1 MNIHACFYCSAH
13 FYDSLELVKAS
24 HNDIYPSCLWDFQ
37 VWRLCVYEI
46 MCVCERVFP
55 ASAAQYNNYSTLFFS
70 IVQLYNNL
78 PSDNCPYTL
87 WVSTLI
93 IIFFCWVYSQSVYP
107 CVHMLNNVRWQ
118 KKWQCCHN
126 MNWNWNRTI
135 LVSSKCLCV
144 HFSGGPFVSHSL
156 PLLYL
161 ISKKLSG
168 ECVNILF

>member
-1 MNIHACFYCSAH
+1 MIFTHRVYETFR
-13 FYDSLELVKAS
+13 FG
-24 HNDIYPSCLWDFQ
+24 DF
-37 VWRLCVYEI
+37 VYMKLCVF
-46 MCVCERVFP
+46 VNVFSQLQP
-55 ASAAQYNNYSTLFFS
+55 HSTIIILLC

-78 PSDNCPYTL
+78 PSDNCSYTL

-135 LVSSKCLCV
+135 LVSSECLCV